1 VGQSTLEVE
10 CSKSEVVLIIKGIL
24 PRCKLQAS
32 SKLEQGKNLCCV
44 SLDSIEYEV
53 NRMAK

>member
-10 CSKSEVVLIIKGIL
+10 CSKSRVVLIIKGIL

-32 SKLEQGKNLCCV
+32 SKLGQGKNVCCV
-44 SLDSIEYEV
+44 SLDSTEYEV